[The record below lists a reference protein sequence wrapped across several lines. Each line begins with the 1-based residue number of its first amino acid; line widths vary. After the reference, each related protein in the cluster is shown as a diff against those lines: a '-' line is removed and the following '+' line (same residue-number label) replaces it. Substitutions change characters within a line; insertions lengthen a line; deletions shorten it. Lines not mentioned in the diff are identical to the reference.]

1 MRRERGALEPV
12 AGTLSRTIARA
23 WQRAASRTGVRRL
36 RLACGLTLFTYVSLH
51 LLDHALNNIS
61 VATAE
66 DGMLLQKA
74 LWQGWL
80 GGMVLYGALGTHMLL
95 GLWAFYERRHFGWT
109 GAEVA
114 QVALGLSI
122 PPLLCN
128 HVYVTRVSLE
138 LFGTQKGYAQ
148 EFLSFWVKSPEL
160 GVQQMVVLIVAWL
173 HGCIGVYFWLRLKPW
188 FARAMPALL
197 CAAVLLP
204 VLALLGFYQGGR
216 TVLALAGDPAW
227 QAANAAPWQV
237 GLPAQNAALH
247 AWRQETNAV
256 FAALFL
262 LALGARG
269 VRALRERRGGT
280 IRVTYPGGQ
289 VARVPR
295 GFSVLE
301 ASRSARVPHASVC
314 GGRARCST
322 CRVRVIGAAAALP
335 PPSAGER
342 AVLARSDVRGAVR
355 LACQL
360 RPTGDI
366 SVVPL
371 LPAGSAAIRRRP
383 PATPWPGEERFIVV
397 LVADMRDSMRLAATR
412 MPFDAVF
419 VIDRFITAIAG
430 AVIAAGGRANH
441 FTGDGLISAFGLT
454 CPPREACRQALAAV
468 AGIGRNVEALNR
480 ALLGEMA
487 EPIRFG
493 LGVHGSVAVVGEI
506 GFAET
511 RVLTTL
517 GDPANIASRLE
528 QLCKTFHC
536 EAVLSEP
543 VCRLSG
549 LALGDLPLVQAEV
562 RGRPAPLAVRTV
574 ARAAALM
581 EAAG

>member
-1 MRRERGALEPV
+1 MAPV
-12 AGTLSRTIARA
+12 AGTLGGMVSRA
-23 WQRAASRTGVRRL
+23 WRRAIGGIGVRRL
-36 RLACGLTLFTYVSLH
+36 RLASGLTLFAYVSLH
-51 LLDHALNNIS
+51 LLNHALNNVS

-66 DGMLLQKA
+66 AGLLVQKF
-74 LWQGWL
+74 LWQGWA
-80 GGMVLYGALGTHMLL
+80 GGVVLYAALGTHMLL

-109 GAEVA
+109 RSEVA

-148 EFLSFWVKSPEL
+148 ELLSFWVKSPEL
-160 GVQQMVVLIVAWL
+160 GVQQVVVLIVAWL
-173 HGCIGVYFWLRLKPW
+173 HGCLGVFFWLRLKRW
-188 FARAMPALL
+188 FPAAMPTLL

-204 VLALLGFYQGGR
+204 VLALLGFFQGGR
-216 TVLALAGDPAW
+216 TVLALARDPAW
-227 QAANAAPWQV
+227 LAANAAPWQV

-256 FAALFL
+256 FAAMFL
-262 LALGARG
+262 VTLAARG
-269 VRALRERRGGT
+269 VRAWRERHGGT
-280 IRVTYPGGQ
+280 IRITYPGGQ

-301 ASRSARVPHASVC
+301 ASRSAGVPHASVC

-322 CRVRVIGAAAALP
+322 CRVRVVGTAGALP

-366 SVVPL
+366 AVVPL
-371 LPAGSAAIRRRP
+371 LPAGSASIGRRP

-397 LVADMRDSMRLAATR
+397 LVVDMRDSMRLAATR

-430 AVIAAGGRANH
+430 AVIEAGGRANH
-441 FTGDGLISAFGLT
+441 FTGDGLISAFGVA

-468 AGIGRNVEALNR
+468 AGIGRNVAALNH

-493 LGVHGSVAVVGEI
+493 IGVHGSVAVVGEI

-517 GDPANIASRLE
+517 GDPANVASRLE

-543 VCRLSG
+543 VCRQSG
-549 LALGDLPLVQAEV
+549 LDLGHLPLVQADV

-574 ARAAALM
+574 TRADALLDAPAAV
-581 EAAG
+581 